1 MFPVALINVRF
12 KLSYIIIFLWGAF
25 LTAYKTPLVVS
36 PTPAATSRDIF
47 GEEKFEFD
55 KIVLSLLQSSLS
67 AQTQGVSIQSAPQ
80 AVVHIGK
87 AWSDAYASP
96 VPLSPSQS
104 QALRT
109 LGVNSDSTSDIALQ
123 ASGFGGIDPT
133 TNEFAYCFSD
143 LWMAMTVD
151 E

>member
-1 MFPVALINVRF
+1 VA
-12 KLSYIIIFLWGAF
+12 
-25 LTAYKTPLVVS
+25 S
-36 PTPAATSRDIF
+36 PFPAATSRDIF

-55 KIVLSLLQSSLS
+55 KIALSLLQSSLS

-87 AWSDAYASP
+87 VWSDAYDSP
-96 VPLSPSQS
+96 VPLSPSLSQAQS

-109 LGVNSDSTSDIALQ
+109 LGVNSGSTPDVTLQ

-143 LWMAMTVD
+143 LWMAMTVN